1 MLVHPIRGLER
12 WKGTMHEGRTKA
24 WPLPGGSIPFYRQT
38 SSLAPLSVTGKVS
51 TDILQ
56 GSPPTTRG
64 LGPPRHMS

>member
-1 MLVHPIRGLER
+1 MLVHLIRGLER
-12 WKGTMHEGRTKA
+12 WKGAMHEGRTKA

-64 LGPPRHMS
+64 LGPTRHTS